1 MGNLRFDGLNP
12 TFFMVGCNMLRCY
25 SLKGKMKA
33 DMKSKILM
41 NCSYL
46 RNDLSK
52 HNNLKEMPVDKT
64 IEVLTIGTGN
74 YNQVLHLDLSGFSK
88 LKELT
93 IGDYSFRNC
102 VSFKCQGLDSL
113 VKIVIGKDCFCDME
127 SSFFDLEDEYYSDDG
142 RDENDDE
149 YDEYDDNEEG
159 EDDYDEYDEY
169 DENDYDDY
177 DEYDDGEESEGGEND
192 NRRDEEGEEYDYDE
206 YDGYDEEYDSD
217 DFNGIEI
224 EDVDLLNDSM
234 GGSDHDLTDGEE
246 SFCEVLFYV

>member
-1 MGNLRFDGLNP
+1 
-12 TFFMVGCNMLRCY
+12 MLRCY

-52 HNNLKEMPVDKT
+52 HNNLKEVPVDKT

-74 YNQVLHLDLSGFSK
+74 YNQVLHLDLSSFLK

-142 RDENDDE
+142 MDENGDE
-149 YDEYDDNEEG
+149 NDEYDDENDEYDDDEE
-159 EDDYDEYDEY
+159 EEDDYDDYDEYDEY
-169 DENDYDDY
+169 D
-177 DEYDDGEESEGGEND
+177 DGEEYED
-192 NRRDEEGEEYDYDE
+192 RRGDEGEEYDYDE

-246 SFCEVLFYV
+246 SLL

>member
-1 MGNLRFDGLNP
+1 MGNLRFDALNP

-52 HNNLKEMPVDKT
+52 HNNLREMPVDKT

-102 VSFKCQGLDSL
+102 VSFKCQGLGSL

-142 RDENDDE
+142 MDENDDDMDDENDDENDDE
-149 YDEYDDNEEG
+149 YDDEYDEY
-159 EDDYDEYDEY
+159 DYDEYDEY
-169 DENDYDDY
+169 D
-177 DEYDDGEESEGGEND
+177 DGEEYED
-192 NRRDEEGEEYDYDE
+192 RRGDEGEEYDYDE

-246 SFCEVLFYV
+246 SFL

>member
-102 VSFKCQGLDSL
+102 ISFKCQGLDSI

-142 RDENDDE
+142 MGENDGYDDEEEGEDE
-149 YDEYDDNEEG
+149 YDEYDN
-159 EDDYDEYDEY
+159 Y
-169 DENDYDDY
+169 DENDY
-177 DEYDDGEESEGGEND
+177 DEYDDGEENEGDEYD
-192 NRRDEEGEEYDYDE
+192 DRRSDEGEEYDYDD

-234 GGSDHDLTDGEE
+234 GGSDHDVTDGEE
-246 SFCEVLFYV
+246 LDL

>member
-1 MGNLRFDGLNP
+1 MGNLRFDALNP
-12 TFFMVGCNMLRCY
+12 AFFMVGCNMLRCY

-52 HNNLKEMPVDKT
+52 HNNLREMPVDKT

-102 VSFKCQGLDSL
+102 VSFKCQGLGSL

-142 RDENDDE
+142 MDENGDENDEYDDE
-149 YDEYDDNEEG
+149 NDEYDDNEEG
-159 EDDYDEYDEY
+159 EDEYDYDE
-169 DENDYDDY
+169 Y
-177 DEYDDGEESEGGEND
+177 DEYDDGEESEGGEYD
-192 NRRDEEGEEYDYDE
+192 DRRGDEGEEYDYDE

-246 SFCEVLFYV
+246 SFL

>member
-1 MGNLRFDGLNP
+1 MGNLRFDALNP

-52 HNNLKEMPVDKT
+52 HNNLREMPVDKT

-102 VSFKCQGLDSL
+102 VSFKCQGLGSL

-142 RDENDDE
+142 MDENDDDMDDENDDGMDDENDDE
-149 YDEYDDNEEG
+149 YDDEYDEY
-159 EDDYDEYDEY
+159 DYDEYDEY
-169 DENDYDDY
+169 D
-177 DEYDDGEESEGGEND
+177 DGEEYED
-192 NRRDEEGEEYDYDE
+192 RRGDEGEEYDYDE

-246 SFCEVLFYV
+246 SFL

>member
-52 HNNLKEMPVDKT
+52 HNNLKEILVDKT

-102 VSFKCQGLDSL
+102 ISFKCQGLDSI

-142 RDENDDE
+142 MDENDGYDDEEEGEDE
-149 YDEYDDNEEG
+149 YDEYDN
-159 EDDYDEYDEY
+159 Y
-169 DENDYDDY
+169 DENDY
-177 DEYDDGEESEGGEND
+177 DEYDDGEENEGDEYD
-192 NRRDEEGEEYDYDE
+192 DRRSDEGEEYDYGFRVFE
-206 YDGYDEEYDSD
+206 Q
-217 DFNGIEI
+217 
-224 EDVDLLNDSM
+224 
-234 GGSDHDLTDGEE
+234 
-246 SFCEVLFYV
+246 LFFLSLRFVCFIQYVNC

>member
-1 MGNLRFDGLNP
+1 MGNLRFDALNP

-52 HNNLKEMPVDKT
+52 HNNLREMPVDKT

-102 VSFKCQGLDSL
+102 VSFKCQGLGSL

-142 RDENDDE
+142 MDENGDENDEYDDE
-149 YDEYDDNEEG
+149 NDDEYDDNEEG
-159 EDDYDEYDEY
+159 EDEYDYDEYDEY
-169 DENDYDDY
+169 D
-177 DEYDDGEESEGGEND
+177 DGEEYED
-192 NRRDEEGEEYDYDE
+192 RRGDEGEEYDYDE

-246 SFCEVLFYV
+246 SFL

>member
-1 MGNLRFDGLNP
+1 MGNLRFDALNP

-52 HNNLKEMPVDKT
+52 HNNLREMPVDKT

-102 VSFKCQGLDSL
+102 VSFKCQGLGSL

-142 RDENDDE
+142 MDENGDENDEYDDE
-149 YDEYDDNEEG
+149 NDDEYDDNEEG
-159 EDDYDEYDEY
+159 EDEYDYDEYDEY
-169 DENDYDDY
+169 DDGE
-177 DEYDDGEESEGGEND
+177 EYDD
-192 NRRDEEGEEYDYDE
+192 RRGDEGEEYDYDE

-246 SFCEVLFYV
+246 SFL

>member
-1 MGNLRFDGLNP
+1 
-12 TFFMVGCNMLRCY
+12 MLRCY

-102 VSFKCQGLDSL
+102 ISFKCQGLDSI

-142 RDENDDE
+142 MGDGMDENDGYDDE
-149 YDEYDDNEEG
+149 YDEYDN
-159 EDDYDEYDEY
+159 Y
-169 DENDYDDY
+169 DENDY
-177 DEYDDGEESEGGEND
+177 DEYDDGEENEGDEYD
-192 NRRDEEGEEYDYDE
+192 DRRSDEGEEYDYDD

-234 GGSDHDLTDGEE
+234 GGSDHDVTDGEE
-246 SFCEVLFYV
+246 LDL

>member
-1 MGNLRFDGLNP
+1 MGNLRFDALNP

-52 HNNLKEMPVDKT
+52 HNNLREMPVDKT

-102 VSFKCQGLDSL
+102 VSFKCQGLGSL

-142 RDENDDE
+142 MDENDDDMDDENDDGMDDENDDE
-149 YDEYDDNEEG
+149 YDEYD
-159 EDDYDEYDEY
+159 YDE
-169 DENDYDDY
+169 Y
-177 DEYDDGEESEGGEND
+177 DEYDDGEEYED
-192 NRRDEEGEEYDYDE
+192 RRGDEGEEYDYDE

-246 SFCEVLFYV
+246 SFL

>member
-1 MGNLRFDGLNP
+1 
-12 TFFMVGCNMLRCY
+12 MLRCY

-52 HNNLKEMPVDKT
+52 HNNLREMPVDKT

-102 VSFKCQGLDSL
+102 VSFKCQGLGSL

-142 RDENDDE
+142 MDENGNE
-149 YDEYDDNEEG
+149 NDEYDDNEEG
-159 EDDYDEYDEY
+159 EDEYDYDEYDE
-169 DENDYDDY
+169 Y
-177 DEYDDGEESEGGEND
+177 DEYDDGEESEGGEYD
-192 NRRDEEGEEYDYDE
+192 DRRGDEGEEYDYDE

-246 SFCEVLFYV
+246 SLL

>member
-1 MGNLRFDGLNP
+1 
-12 TFFMVGCNMLRCY
+12 MLRCY

-46 RNDLSK
+46 RNNLSK
-52 HNNLKEMPVDKT
+52 HNNLREMPVDKT

-102 VSFKCQGLDSL
+102 VSFKCQGLGSL

-142 RDENDDE
+142 MDENGNE
-149 YDEYDDNEEG
+149 NDEYDDNEEG
-159 EDDYDEYDEY
+159 EDEYDYDEYDE
-169 DENDYDDY
+169 Y
-177 DEYDDGEESEGGEND
+177 DEYDDGEESEGGEYD
-192 NRRDEEGEEYDYDE
+192 DRRGDEGEEYDYDE

>member
-1 MGNLRFDGLNP
+1 MGNLRFDALNP

-52 HNNLKEMPVDKT
+52 HNNLREVPVDKT

-102 VSFKCQGLDSL
+102 VSFKCQGLGSL

-142 RDENDDE
+142 MDDENDDGMDDENDDE
-149 YDEYDDNEEG
+149 YDDEYDDDEE
-159 EDDYDEYDEY
+159 EEDDYDDYDEYDEY
-169 DENDYDDY
+169 D
-177 DEYDDGEESEGGEND
+177 DGEEYED
-192 NRRDEEGEEYDYDE
+192 RRGDEGEEYDYDE

-246 SFCEVLFYV
+246 SFL

>member
-1 MGNLRFDGLNP
+1 
-12 TFFMVGCNMLRCY
+12 MLRCY

-102 VSFKCQGLDSL
+102 ISFKCQGLDSI

-142 RDENDDE
+142 MDENDGYDDEEESEDE
-149 YDEYDDNEEG
+149 YDEYDN
-159 EDDYDEYDEY
+159 Y
-169 DENDYDDY
+169 DENDY
-177 DEYDDGEESEGGEND
+177 DEYDDGEENEGDEYD
-192 NRRDEEGEEYDYDE
+192 DRRSDEGEEYDYDD

-234 GGSDHDLTDGEE
+234 GGSDHDVTDGEE
-246 SFCEVLFYV
+246 